1 MKIVKYLLFFLLLFI
16 FVNFIF
22 LSFDVLFYKFDIDFS
37 ESFMFYA
44 LKNLDK
50 GIPIYHNPYEYPY
63 NIVKYPPIYYLIS
76 YPFYKMFGLNLFS
89 LRIVSAIFFL
99 LTLVVLFKFLLNI
112 KRDIVSSLAFSLF
125 PVATTIVFWQT
136 FQARLEWVAM
146 FFSIFSIF
154 LSYKYMAKKNDTIF
168 YLALIS
174 ATLALLVKQTFFVS
188 LLSIIVFNRNKLFQI
203 LKFGAIVITIL
214 IAFNYYTNNNF
225 LLHLTEFSKGFL
237 EPRIQL
243 INSIYLQYTLLFS
256 FSFLPIFIIKNKN
269 YNLIK
274 MCFVI
279 SLIFNLIILLRS
291 GSWIYY
297 ILEPIFYSSILL
309 YILFIR
315 AEKVLKIGL
324 ITALIISIV
333 IWNFY
338 DSRISMYMFNRN
350 NYEPLVNYKADL
362 KIESYVKKNNGNC
375 YVEHASYLLPYNKIL
390 PESWAIIEL
399 FKNGIIS
406 EDSFRF
412 INNYNCL
419 IFYDRIWLFPKINE
433 VLSSYELKERI
444 PWKDLSFSERNFF
457 VYEIKQH

>member
-76 YPFYKMFGLNLFS
+76 YPFYKIFGLNLFS

-203 LKFGAIVITIL
+203 LKFGG
-214 IAFNYYTNNNF
+214 YCNNNF
-225 LLHLTEFSKGFL
+225 
-237 EPRIQL
+237 
-243 INSIYLQYTLLFS
+243 NSI
-256 FSFLPIFIIKNKN
+256 
-269 YNLIK
+269 
-274 MCFVI
+274 
-279 SLIFNLIILLRS
+279 
-291 GSWIYY
+291 
-297 ILEPIFYSSILL
+297 
-309 YILFIR
+309 
-315 AEKVLKIGL
+315 
-324 ITALIISIV
+324 
-333 IWNFY
+333 
-338 DSRISMYMFNRN
+338 
-350 NYEPLVNYKADL
+350 
-362 KIESYVKKNNGNC
+362 
-375 YVEHASYLLPYNKIL
+375 
-390 PESWAIIEL
+390 
-399 FKNGIIS
+399 
-406 EDSFRF
+406 
-412 INNYNCL
+412 
-419 IFYDRIWLFPKINE
+419 
-433 VLSSYELKERI
+433 
-444 PWKDLSFSERNFF
+444 
-457 VYEIKQH
+457 